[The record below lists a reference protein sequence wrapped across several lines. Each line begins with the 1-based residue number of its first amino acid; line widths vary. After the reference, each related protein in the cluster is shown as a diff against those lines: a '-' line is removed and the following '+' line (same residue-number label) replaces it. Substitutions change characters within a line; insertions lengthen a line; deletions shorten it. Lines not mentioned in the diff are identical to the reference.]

1 MLSTKDLFSIS
12 DVPESWIFEFYAGL
26 SGSLLGEDVTLK
38 SLFKPNEKTPSMKI
52 FHKDGRYFY
61 KDFSSGN
68 GGTAINLVE
77 KVYGLTYGET
87 ISKII
92 SDYKSYHGSGK
103 KYVKQSFKAK
113 DKTVVDSFE
122 IKAWT
127 ERDAKFWS
135 KFNIGSKLLELY
147 NVKPC
152 DIILKKGDK
161 IIDLRGRMIY
171 GYFDSNG
178 EIYKIYQPYNQDNK
192 FLTFKSHIQGLEQ
205 LEFKHKYLVIVSS
218 LKDGLS
224 LNSLGLP
231 VEFIAPAS
239 ENTIIEPIVIDVLKL
254 KYKKIITILDND
266 DAGLRAMLKYNSL
279 YNLPYANLDMSK
291 DISDSVKDHGSQE
304 VKLNLYTLL
313 KSIIK

>member
-12 DVPESWIFEFYAGL
+12 DVPESWIFEYYAGL
-26 SGSLLGEDVTLK
+26 SGSLLGEDITLK

-52 FHKDGRYFY
+52 FYKDGRYFY

-92 SDYKSYHGSGK
+92 NDYKSYHGNGK
-103 KYVKQSFKAK
+103 KYIKQSFKPK

-122 IKAWT
+122 IKPWT
-127 ERDAKFWS
+127 QRDAKFWS

-192 FLTFKSHIQGLEQ
+192 FLTFKSHIQGLDQ
-205 LEFKHKYLVIVSS
+205 LEYKHKYLVIVSS

-239 ENTIIEPIVIDVLKL
+239 ENTIIEPVVIDILKS
-254 KYKKIITILDND
+254 KYQKIITILDND

-304 VKLNLYTLL
+304 VKLNLYSLL

>member
-1 MLSTKDLFSIS
+1 MLSTKNLFSIN
-12 DVPESWIFEFYAGL
+12 DVPESWIFEYYAGL
-26 SGSLLGEDVTLK
+26 SGCLSGEDITLK

-92 SDYKSYHGSGK
+92 SDYKSYYNNGN
-103 KYVKQSFKAK
+103 KYIKQSFKPK
-113 DKTVVDSFE
+113 EKTVIDSFK
-122 IKAWT
+122 IKQWT
-127 ERDAKFWS
+127 KRDSKFWS
-135 KFNIGSKLLELY
+135 QYNISSKSLELY
-147 NVKPC
+147 KVRPC
-152 DIILKKGDK
+152 DIILKKGEK
-161 IIDLRGRMIY
+161 IIDLSGRMIY
-171 GYFDSNG
+171 GYFDSND

-192 FLTFKSHIQGLEQ
+192 FLTFKYQIQGLDQ
-205 LEFKHKYLVIVSS
+205 LEYKHKYLVIVSS

-224 LNSLGLP
+224 LNSLVLP

-239 ENTIIEPIVIDVLKL
+239 ENTIIESTTIDILKL
-254 KYKKIITILDND
+254 KYKKIIIILDND

-279 YNLPYANLDMSK
+279 YNLSYANLDLSK
-291 DISDSVKDHGSQE
+291 DISDSVKDYGSEE
-304 VKLNLYTLL
+304 VKLNLYSLL
-313 KSIIK
+313 KNIIK

>member
-12 DVPESWIFEFYAGL
+12 DVPESWIFEYYAGL
-26 SGSLLGEDVTLK
+26 SGSLLGEDITLK

-52 FHKDGRYFY
+52 FYKDGRYFY

-92 SDYKSYHGSGK
+92 NDYKSYHGNGK
-103 KYVKQSFKAK
+103 IYIKQSFKPK

-122 IKAWT
+122 IKPWT
-127 ERDAKFWS
+127 QRDAKFWS

-192 FLTFKSHIQGLEQ
+192 FLTFKSHIQGLDQ
-205 LEFKHKYLVIVSS
+205 LEYKHKYLVIVSS

-239 ENTIIEPIVIDVLKL
+239 ENTIIEPVVIDILKS
-254 KYKKIITILDND
+254 KYQKIITILDND

-304 VKLNLYTLL
+304 VKLNLYSLL

>member
-1 MLSTKDLFSIS
+1 MLSTKDLFSIN

-26 SGSLLGEDVTLK
+26 SGGLLGEDITLK

-77 KVYGLTYGET
+77 KLHGLTYGET

-92 SDYKSYHGSGK
+92 SDYKSYHCNGK

-113 DKTVVDSFE
+113 DKTVVDSYE
-122 IKAWT
+122 IKPWT
-127 ERDAKFWS
+127 QRDAKFWS
-135 KFNIGSKLLELY
+135 KYNIGSKLLELY

-152 DIILKKGDK
+152 DIILRKGDK

-178 EIYKIYQPYNQDNK
+178 EIYKMYQPYNQDNK
-192 FLTFKSHIQGLEQ
+192 FLSFKSHIQGYNQ

-218 LKDGLS
+218 LKDGMS

-239 ENTIIEPIVIDVLKL
+239 ENTIIQQDVIELLKT
-254 KYKKIITILDND
+254 KYQKIITILDND

-279 YNLPYANLDMSK
+279 YNLPYANLDLSK
-291 DISDSVKDHGSQE
+291 DISDSVKDYGPDI
-304 VKLNLYTLL
+304 VKTNIYNLL
-313 KSIIK
+313 KNIVK